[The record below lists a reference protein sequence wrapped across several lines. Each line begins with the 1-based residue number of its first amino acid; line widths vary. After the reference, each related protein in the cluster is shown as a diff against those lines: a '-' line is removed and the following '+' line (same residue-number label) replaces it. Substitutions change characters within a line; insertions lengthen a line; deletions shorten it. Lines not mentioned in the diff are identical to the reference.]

1 MLQFEA
7 PKENSNYIKVIG
19 VGGGG
24 TNAINHMYN
33 KGIEGVDFIVCNTDR
48 KSLDASP
55 VQNKIKIGK
64 DGLGAGNCPEKARI
78 AAQAAEEEIKSMLSN
93 NTQML
98 FIAAG
103 MGGGTG
109 TGAAPVIAKIAKE
122 IEFKNEEGE
131 KLEDE
136 ILVVAIVTL
145 PLSFEGKRRKEQ
157 AEEGIRNLKEVVDAI
172 IVVNTDK
179 IRERGNIPLP
189 RMFPLADDVLL
200 TAAKGIAEIITSNAY
215 IMVDFRDVQSVMSH
229 SGVAIMGT
237 GTGYGSGEERALAA
251 IEQAATSD
259 LLNDC
264 EIKGTK
270 NMLLYITTSPEE
282 EYSITMDEYSAIAD
296 YLHSQTDN
304 EPDIIWGLR
313 YDETYKD
320 RIDITL
326 VATGFEEKAI
336 YNPFDRNSIEKKV
349 VTISEPKKVEPVIE
363 VKPIEAEVIQEPFI
377 IKTEEVSQQE
387 PELVVNTTKRFE
399 LGINP
404 DSTTTGTMVNNETI
418 NKEINTIFNSIS
430 QQQVQQ
436 KPQVQSQVQQSQVQ
450 PKVQVQQQPQVRS
463 TIQPQFKQQNQS
475 QVNKDTLTIV
485 DVEEKPADNSFSIEP
500 GFDVRKL
507 HKETQTTNPHY
518 VDNHEKL
525 LAERQKRMEMFSQMM
540 KDKNGLEE
548 IIKTPAYEQYNMDI
562 PVTKHSDSR
571 ESSSLKFNGGGI
583 STTNNNPYI
592 HSNPD

>member
-33 KGIEGVDFIVCNTDR
+33 KGIEGVDFIVCNTDQ

-55 VQNKIKIGK
+55 IQNKIKIGK
-64 DGLGAGNCPEKARI
+64 DGLGAGNCPEKARS
-78 AAQAAEEEIKSMLSN
+78 AAQLAEQEIKDMLSN

-109 TGAAPVIAKIAKE
+109 TGAAPVIAKFAKE
-122 IEFKNEEGE
+122 IEFRNEEGE
-131 KLEDE
+131 KLDDE

-145 PLSFEGKRRKEQ
+145 PLSFEGRRRKEQ

-189 RMFPLADDVLL
+189 KMFPMADDVLL

-215 IMVDFRDVQSVMSH
+215 IMVDFRDVQSVMSR

-237 GTGYGSGEERALAA
+237 GTGYGSGEERALEA
-251 IEQAATSD
+251 IVQAATSD

-282 EYSITMDEYSAIAD
+282 EYSITMDEYATIAE
-296 YLHSQTDN
+296 YLQSQTDN

-313 YDETYKD
+313 YDESYKD

-336 YNPFDRNSIEKKV
+336 YNPYERNVTTERKVATIKIEPKSIETRAPEK
-349 VTISEPKKVEPVIE
+349 VIE
-363 VKPIEAEVIQEPFI
+363 TKPIEDEVIQAPFI
-377 IKTEEVSQQE
+377 IKQEEVSQPQQVAANA
-387 PELVVNTTKRFE
+387 PKRFE

-404 DSTTTGTMVNNETI
+404 DSTTTGKMVSNEVKDKEVNN
-418 NKEINTIFNSIS
+418 IFNEMS
-430 QQQVQQ
+430 QFA
-436 KPQVQSQVQQSQVQ
+436 PQLQTQFQPQLQVQ
-450 PKVQVQQQPQVRS
+450 PKQQQTQRE
-463 TIQPQFKQQNQS
+463 TF
-475 QVNKDTLTIV
+475 TIV
-485 DVEEKPADNSFSIEP
+485 DEIEEKPVESFTS
-500 GFDVRKL
+500 FDVRTIK
-507 HKETQTTNPHY
+507 KETKTNNPNFEN
-518 VDNHEKL
+518 NHEKL

-548 IIKTPAYEQYNMDI
+548 VIRTPAYEQYNRDI
-562 PVTKHSDSR
+562 SMAKHSDKR
-571 ESSSLKFNGGGI
+571 ESSTLNFNGEGI
-583 STTNNNPYI
+583 TTNDNPYI

>member
-33 KGIEGVDFIVCNTDR
+33 KGIEGVDFIVCNTDQ
-48 KSLDASP
+48 KSIDASP
-55 VQNKIKIGK
+55 IQNKIKIGK
-64 DGLGAGNCPEKARI
+64 DGLGAGNCPERAREAAIKAE
-78 AAQAAEEEIKSMLSN
+78 AEIKEMLSN

-109 TGAAPVIAKIAKE
+109 TGAAPIIAKFAKE
-122 IEFKNEEGE
+122 IEFTNDEGE
-131 KLEDE
+131 KLEDQ

-157 AEEGIRNLKEVVDAI
+157 AEEGIRNLKQYVDAI

-189 RMFPLADDVLL
+189 RMFPMADDVLL

-215 IMVDFRDVQSVMSH
+215 IMVDFRDVQSVMKD

-237 GTGYGSGEERALAA
+237 GTGYGSGEERALEA
-251 IEQAATSD
+251 IQQAATSD

-270 NMLLYITTSPEE
+270 NMLLYITTSPNE
-282 EYSITMDEYSAIAD
+282 EYSITMDEYAVIAE
-296 YLHSQTDN
+296 YIQTQTGN
-304 EPDIIWGLR
+304 EPDIIWGLK
-313 YDETYKD
+313 YDESYQD

-336 YNPFDRNSIEKKV
+336 YNPYERKTNFEATKLTIE
-349 VTISEPKKVEPVIE
+349 EPINNEVKVE
-363 VKPIEAEVIQEPFI
+363 VKAETKTESVVDIIKKAEQEIANAPFL
-377 IKTEEVSQQE
+377 IKTEAKKEEELAVSIQASTKTIRK
-387 PELVVNTTKRFE
+387 ELDSSPGSFHPTSRTND
-399 LGINP
+399 NP
-404 DSTTTGTMVNNETI
+404 VSNETI
-418 NKEINTIFNSIS
+418 VDRSVLGIERVKTQAEISIE
-430 QQQVQQ
+430 
-436 KPQVQSQVQQSQVQ
+436 
-450 PKVQVQQQPQVRS
+450 
-463 TIQPQFKQQNQS
+463 
-475 QVNKDTLTIV
+475 TIV
-485 DVEEKPADNSFSIEP
+485 AEKPVSNLSSSNTGYDNRIAPKQPIS
-500 GFDVRKL
+500 
-507 HKETQTTNPHY
+507 TNPHY
-518 VDNHEKL
+518 TEDLEKL
-525 LAERQKRMEMFSQMM
+525 MYERQRRMEELSRKMQ
-540 KDKNGLEE
+540 DKNGLDEV
-548 IIKTPAYEQYNMDI
+548 INIPAYQQYNMEI
-562 PVTKHSDSR
+562 PLTKHSEIR
-571 ESSSLKFNGGGI
+571 ESSSLKVDSSGI
-583 STTNNNPYI
+583 TTNNNPYI

>member
-33 KGIEGVDFIVCNTDR
+33 KGIEGVDFIVCNTDQ

-64 DGLGAGNCPEKARI
+64 DGLGAGNCPDKAKL
-78 AAQAAEEEIKSMLSN
+78 AAISAEQEIKQMLSN

-109 TGAAPVIAKIAKE
+109 TGAAPVIAKFAKE
-122 IEFKNEEGE
+122 IEFTNEEGG
-131 KLEDE
+131 KVDDE

-157 AEEGIRNLKEVVDAI
+157 AEQGIKNLKEVVDAI

-189 RMFPLADDVLL
+189 RMFPMADDVLL

-237 GTGYGSGEERALAA
+237 GTGYGSGEERALEA
-251 IEQAATSD
+251 IKQAATSD

-282 EYSITMDEYSAIAD
+282 EYSITMDEYAVIAD
-296 YLHSQTDN
+296 YLQSQTGN
-304 EPDIIWGLR
+304 EPDIIWGLK
-313 YDETYKD
+313 YDESYQD

-326 VATGFEEKAI
+326 VATGFEEKEI
-336 YNPFDRNSIEKKV
+336 YNPYERNSISVKK
-349 VTISEPKKVEPVIE
+349 TISIEEPKKEESKIEIKPVQEE
-363 VKPIEAEVIQEPFI
+363 VVNAPFI
-377 IKTEEVSQQE
+377 IKTEPKQSDVFVDSLPTPRRELRQE
-387 PELVVNTTKRFE
+387 LDVT
-399 LGINP
+399 P
-404 DSTTTGTMVNNETI
+404 DAISFQPMMKDSAVNNENRVDNSVLGIELKRQTEDSTI
-418 NKEINTIFNSIS
+418 VAEIEYNPSDNSNSIE
-430 QQQVQQ
+430 Q
-436 KPQVQSQVQQSQVQ
+436 
-450 PKVQVQQQPQVRS
+450 
-463 TIQPQFKQQNQS
+463 
-475 QVNKDTLTIV
+475 
-485 DVEEKPADNSFSIEP
+485 
-500 GFDVRKL
+500 GFDIRKI
-507 HKETQTTNPHY
+507 HKETKTTNPHY
-518 VDNHEKL
+518 DNNHEKL
-525 LAERQKRMEMFSQMM
+525 LADRQKRMELFSQMM

-548 IIKTPAYEQYNMDI
+548 VIKTPAYEQYNMDI
-562 PVTKHSDSR
+562 QLKKHSDIR
-571 ESSSLKFNGGGI
+571 ETSTINFGGDGL
-583 STTNNNPYI
+583 TKNDNPYI

>member
-24 TNAINHMYN
+24 TNAINHMFN
-33 KGIEGVDFIVCNTDR
+33 KGIEGVDFIVCNTDQ

-55 VQNKIKIGK
+55 IQNKIKIGK
-64 DGLGAGNCPEKARI
+64 DGLGAGNCPEKAR
-78 AAQAAEEEIKSMLSN
+78 AAAVTAEDEIKQMLSN

-109 TGAAPVIAKIAKE
+109 TGAAPIIAKYAKE
-122 IEFKNEEGE
+122 IEFKNDLGE
-131 KLEDE
+131 KLDDE

-157 AEEGIRNLKEVVDAI
+157 AEQGIKNLKEVVDAI

-189 RMFPLADDVLL
+189 RMFPMADDVLL

-215 IMVDFRDVQSVMSH
+215 IMVDFRDVQSVMAN

-237 GTGYGSGEERALAA
+237 GSGYGAGEERALEA
-251 IEQAATSD
+251 IQQAATSD

-270 NMLLYITTSPEE
+270 NMLLYITTSPDE
-282 EYSITMDEYSAIAD
+282 EYSITMDEYAIIAE
-296 YLHSQTDN
+296 YLQSQTGN
-304 EPDIIWGLR
+304 EPDIIWGLK

-326 VATGFEEKAI
+326 VATGFEEKEI
-336 YNPFDRNSIEKKV
+336 YNPYDRNNNIKK
-349 VTISEPKKVEPVIE
+349 PLVIE
-363 VKPIEAEVIQEPFI
+363 EQK
-377 IKTEEVSQQE
+377 
-387 PELVVNTTKRFE
+387 
-399 LGINP
+399 
-404 DSTTTGTMVNNETI
+404 
-418 NKEINTIFNSIS
+418 KE
-430 QQQVQQ
+430 
-436 KPQVQSQVQQSQVQ
+436 
-450 PKVQVQQQPQVRS
+450 
-463 TIQPQFKQQNQS
+463 
-475 QVNKDTLTIV
+475 TIV
-485 DVEEKPADNSFSIEP
+485 DLIKQAEEEIANAPFIVKNETKQTEVFAESQSIQRPKRNELNVAPDHFSTISSTKDNTVSNDNIADNSVLGIEMIKP
-500 GFDVRKL
+500 QNQTIIEVEEIPLDNSNTQ
-507 HKETQTTNPHY
+507 KESETRIAPREPVSNNPLY
-518 VDNHEKL
+518 QENNEKL
-525 LAERQKRMEMFSQMM
+525 FEERQKRMELFSQMM

-548 IIKTPAYEQYNMDI
+548 MIKKPAYEQYNMDI
-562 PVTKHSDSR
+562 QVKKHSQTR
-571 ESSSLKFNGGGI
+571 ETSSINFKEDGLTKSD
-583 STTNNNPYI
+583 NPYI